1 MNDAP
6 EILLAH
12 HLKALKLPTF
22 LREHQKLARQCAA
35 EGMDHVRYLARLVE
49 LELID
54 RERRMVER
62 RIKAAKFPAVKSLDS
77 FDFSAIPKLNK
88 MQVLELARCEWIDR
102 RENVIALG
110 PSGTGK
116 THIALGLG
124 LAACQKGLSVGFPT
138 AASLVSEMME
148 ARDERRLLRLQKQ
161 MAGYKL
167 LIIDEL
173 GFVPLSKTG
182 AELLFELISQ
192 RYERGST
199 LITSNLPFDEWTE
212 TFGSERLTG
221 ALLDRLTHHVSILAM
236 NGDSYRL
243 RQSAGRR
250 RATAA
255 AEQNQATADEADPE
269 TGEIIA

>member
-1 MNDAP
+1 MSDAP
-6 EILLAH
+6 QILLNH
-12 HLKALKLPTF
+12 RLKSLRLPTV
-22 LREHQKLARQCAA
+22 LREYGKLAKQAA
-35 EGMDHVRYLARLVE
+35 SEGLDHVQFLARLIE
-49 LELID
+49 LEMID
-54 RERRMVER
+54 RERRMIER

-77 FDFSAIPKLNK
+77 FDFKAIPALNK
-88 MQVLELARCEWIDR
+88 MQVLELARCEWVER

-124 LAACQKGLSVGFPT
+124 LSACQKGLSVGFVT
-138 AASLVSEMME
+138 AAALVHELME

-161 MAGYKL
+161 MVSHKL

-192 RYERGST
+192 RYERGAT

-221 ALLDRLTHHVSILAM
+221 ALLDRLTHHVNILEM
-236 NGDSYRL
+236 NGESYRL
-243 RQSAGRR
+243 GQSKARQDKA
-250 RATAA
+250 
-255 AEQNQATADEADPE
+255 
-269 TGEIIA
+269 

>member
-1 MNDAP
+1 MSDAP

-35 EGMDHVRYLARLVE
+35 EGMDHVRYLGQLVE

-62 RIKAAKFPAVKSLDS
+62 RIKAAKFPTVKSLDS

-124 LAACQKGLSVGFPT
+124 LAACQKGLSVGFTT

-148 ARDERRLLRLQKQ
+148 ARDERRLLRVQKQ

-221 ALLDRLTHHVSILAM
+221 ALLDRLTHHVSILEM
-236 NGDSYRL
+236 NGESYRL
-243 RQSAGRR
+243 ANS
-250 RATAA
+250 TARK
-255 AEQNQATADEADPE
+255 QQQKS
-269 TGEIIA
+269 

>member
-6 EILLAH
+6 EILLTH

-124 LAACQKGLSVGFPT
+124 LAACQKGLSVGFTT

-148 ARDERRLLRLQKQ
+148 ARDERRLLRVQKQ

-182 AELLFELISQ
+182 AELLFEMISQ
-192 RYERGST
+192 RYERGAT

-212 TFGSERLTG
+212 TLGTERLTG
-221 ALLDRLTHHVSILAM
+221 ALLDRLTHHVNILEM
-236 NGDSYRL
+236 NGESYRL
-243 RQSAGRR
+243 AQSRARQ
-250 RATAA
+250 
-255 AEQNQATADEADPE
+255 
-269 TGEIIA
+269 TGDNT

>member
-6 EILLAH
+6 EILLTH

-124 LAACQKGLSVGFPT
+124 LAACQKGLSVGFTT

-148 ARDERRLLRLQKQ
+148 VWNERRLLRGHKQ
-161 MAGYKL
+161 RAAGKRR
-167 LIIDEL
+167 IIDEL
-173 GFVPLSKTG
+173 GCVPLSKTG
-182 AELLFELISQ
+182 AELLFELISR

-221 ALLDRLTHHVSILAM
+221 ALLDRLTHHVSILEM

-243 RQSAGRR
+243 AQSRARKSGQSA
-250 RATAA
+250 
-255 AEQNQATADEADPE
+255 
-269 TGEIIA
+269 